1 MKVINQHLSWASHR
15 QGSAPYPVSARA
27 IAARLSLSPVAEPSP
42 RVCQLAGSPARRHV
56 DSSPPPA
63 CGVDRRGPSPVDRA
77 RPESPR
83 DLCQRLLKAARWCV
97 LAALERQDPAKT
109 LVVFAVSVA
118 ETPSHETLGA
128 SRTDLRVMDNRIRPR
143 EPTLH
148 DALACSPESLRSLC
162 RLYAHRRAHRRA
174 TIFRT
179 EGLPK
184 TSYPGAIIP
193 DCG

>member
-1 MKVINQHLSWASHR
+1 MPRHLPYCDDAH
-15 QGSAPYPVSARA
+15 APSVGRDAEGIGHLLPRKAHARPVPSR
-27 IAARLSLSPVAEPSP
+27 PSP
-42 RVCQLAGSPARRHV
+42 GARTADGCGRRQPPGAGPRPRPTA
-56 DSSPPPA
+56 
-63 CGVDRRGPSPVDRA
+63 RGPRV
-77 RPESPR
+77 PEI
-83 DLCQRLLKAARWCV
+83 CVRLLRTARWCV

-109 LVVFAVSVA
+109 TRTVFAVSVA

>member
-1 MKVINQHLSWASHR
+1 MRSKHHDSTTKRSN
-15 QGSAPYPVSARA
+15 
-27 IAARLSLSPVAEPSP
+27 PS
-42 RVCQLAGSPARRHV
+42 SPA
-56 DSSPPPA
+56 PPRPP
-63 CGVDRRGPSPVDRA
+63 VPREHRGTLPTGRSTTPPRTLNKMTPMRRA
-77 RPESPR
+77 RPRAALESR
-83 DLCQRLLKAARWCV
+83 GEICVRLLKTARCCV

-109 LVVFAVSVA
+109 TRTVFAVSVA